1 MAEITAALVK
11 ELREKTGAGMM
22 DCKNALKESGGDME
36 KAVEI
41 LRKKGIAKA
50 EKKASREVRDGLIH
64 AYIHPGDK
72 LGVLVEVNCETDF
85 VAKTDEFKDFVHN
98 LAMHI
103 AASNPISIDRETAP
117 KDIVD
122 REMRIYKEQAAESG
136 KPENILEK
144 IATGKMEKFYAENV
158 LMEQAYIRD
167 PEKSIKDYQ
176 TEVIAKIGE
185 NISIRRFVRYQ
196 IGD

>member
-1 MAEITAALVK
+1 MEISAKTVK

>member
-1 MAEITAALVK
+1 MEITAQMVK
-11 ELREKTGAGMM
+11 ELRERTGAGMM
-22 DCKNALKESGGDME
+22 ECKGALSEAKGDME
-36 KAVEI
+36 KAIEI

-50 EKKASREVRDGLIH
+50 EKKASREVKDGLIH
-64 AYIHPGDK
+64 SYIHPGGK

-85 VAKTDEFKDFVHN
+85 VAKNEMFREFVHN

-103 AASNPISIDRETAP
+103 AASNPIAIERAGVPSDVLE
-117 KDIVD
+117 

-136 KPENILEK
+136 KPAHIAEK
-144 IATGKMEKFYAENV
+144 IATGKLEKFYNENV
-158 LMEQAYIRD
+158 LLEQPYIRD
-167 PEKSIKDYQ
+167 PEKTVKDYL

-185 NISIRRFVRYQ
+185 NIIIRRYTRYQ

>member
-1 MAEITAALVK
+1 MEISAKTVK

-22 DCKNALKESGGDME
+22 DCKNALKESGGDIE

-50 EKKASREVRDGLIH
+50 EKKASREVKDGLIH
-64 AYIHPGDK
+64 SYIHPGDK

-103 AASNPISIDRETAP
+103 AASNPISIDRESMP
-117 KDIVD
+117 QEVVE

-144 IATGKMEKFYAENV
+144 IATGKMEKFYAENA
-158 LMEQAYIRD
+158 LLEQAYIRD
-167 PEKSIKDYQ
+167 PEKSIKDYL
-176 TEVIAKIGE
+176 TEVVAKMGE
-185 NISIRRFVRYQ
+185 NITVRRFVRYQ

>member
-1 MAEITAALVK
+1 MEISAKTVK

-50 EKKASREVRDGLIH
+50 EKKASREVKDGLIH

-85 VAKTDEFKDFVHN
+85 VAKTVEFTDFFHN
-98 LAMHI
+98 YSCFSSI
-103 AASNPISIDRETAP
+103 AFIFNWSFFEN
-117 KDIVD
+117 DIC
-122 REMRIYKEQAAESG
+122 
-136 KPENILEK
+136 IL
-144 IATGKMEKFYAENV
+144 F
-158 LMEQAYIRD
+158 L
-167 PEKSIKDYQ
+167 
-176 TEVIAKIGE
+176 
-185 NISIRRFVRYQ
+185 
-196 IGD
+196 

>member
-1 MAEITAALVK
+1 MEISAKTVK

-103 AASNPISIDRETAP
+103 AASNPISIDRETVP

-136 KPENILEK
+136 KQENILEK

-176 TEVIAKIGE
+176 TEVVAKIGE

>member
-1 MAEITAALVK
+1 MEISAKTVK

-103 AASNPISIDRETAP
+103 AASNPISIDRETVP

-176 TEVIAKIGE
+176 TEVVAKIGE

>member
-1 MAEITAALVK
+1 MEISAKTVK

-103 AASNPISIDRETAP
+103 AASNPISIDRETVP
-117 KDIVD
+117 KEIVD

-176 TEVIAKIGE
+176 TEVVAKIGE
-185 NISIRRFVRYQ
+185 NISVRRFVRYQ